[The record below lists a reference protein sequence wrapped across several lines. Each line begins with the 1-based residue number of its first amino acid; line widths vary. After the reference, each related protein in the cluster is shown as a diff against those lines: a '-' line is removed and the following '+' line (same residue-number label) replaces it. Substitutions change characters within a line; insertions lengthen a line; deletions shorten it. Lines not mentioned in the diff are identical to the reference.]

1 MPAANRASPDLLV
14 GNGVLDAGHAWT
26 EAYIVATAVAQL
38 KRCRPRLGAATVI
51 RVWPAGA
58 ARLCRA
64 PQGPAQLLPPAAVT
78 TTMEGAVRGGAS
90 IAMSGGIEGAGIDW
104 AREQG
109 TGQPQAAGTAVPGSS
124 RPRWVFRR
132 LRAGP
137 RRTTWRRW
145 FGVAATVLSV
155 AAGTC
160 WAAAWAGGSDQSAA
174 LSEWSPCAAANGAA
188 GMQCAI
194 LNVPLD

>member
-64 PQGPAQLLPPAAVT
+64 PQGPTQLLPPAAVT
-78 TTMEGAVRGGAS
+78 TTMEGAVRGRVDRDERRHRRRWHRLGSRAGHRPAAS
-90 IAMSGGIEGAGIDW
+90 RGDGSPWQFPAAMGFPPPPPSWPTQSNLAPLVWCGCD
-104 AREQG
+104 
-109 TGQPQAAGTAVPGSS
+109 GSVCC
-124 RPRWVFRR
+124 RGHLLGRR
-132 LRAGP
+132 L
-137 RRTTWRRW
+137 
-145 FGVAATVLSV
+145 
-155 AAGTC
+155 
-160 WAAAWAGGSDQSAA
+160 GGR
-174 LSEWSPCAAANGAA
+174 
-188 GMQCAI
+188 I
-194 LNVPLD
+194 